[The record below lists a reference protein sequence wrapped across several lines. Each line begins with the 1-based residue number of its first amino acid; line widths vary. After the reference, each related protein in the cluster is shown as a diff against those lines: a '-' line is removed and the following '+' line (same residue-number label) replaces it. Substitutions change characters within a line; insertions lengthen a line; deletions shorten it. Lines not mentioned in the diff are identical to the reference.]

1 MQKLIFFISSLLVL
15 AILSACGNEGNV
27 DEDDFSSYP
36 EENITLIVPWGAGGD
51 TDIIAR
57 TVNKYLEEELD
68 TTIVTQNIGGG
79 GGVIGGQEGLT
90 ADPDGYTLINA
101 HDSVGIANLM
111 GTSDY
116 DYFDFEPVSLLST
129 ASEIIVTNADND
141 WDDMTDVIEQVES
154 EPESISF
161 GATLGSTSHIIPL
174 GIMEDQNVEFNIVN
188 YDGTA
193 ERTQA
198 ILGNHLD
205 LGTTTVPAAKEYIES
220 GDLKLLGIVTDERSD
235 DLSEVPTLIEQGI
248 DFSFG
253 TNRGYFFPQDT
264 PQEIVEIVS
273 EALGNIAVNEDFQEE
288 MENQGVDINYKNH
301 EEYIEFL
308 QEDLERFEELLIN
321 QGIID

>member
-36 EENITLIVPWGAGGD
+36 EENITLIVPCGAGGD

-79 GGVIGGQEGLT
+79 GGVISGQEGLT

-198 ILGNHLD
+198 ILGNHLY

-253 TNRGYFFPQDT
+253 T
-264 PQEIVEIVS
+264 
-273 EALGNIAVNEDFQEE
+273 
-288 MENQGVDINYKNH
+288 
-301 EEYIEFL
+301 
-308 QEDLERFEELLIN
+308 
-321 QGIID
+321 